1 MPSPPFVHSKEISLH
16 TLFKLAGE
24 LFWHCDPCVIIL
36 GHVATTPGGVCLTP
50 AKQALTVIHIS
61 TVSAL
66 SEAVCEPVGA
76 RHGNQKGRWRMLTR
90 AMERLAGSRCRK
102 HWLPARKWYR

>member
-1 MPSPPFVHSKEISLH
+1 MPAGDHVGGKNGGDGNDDQRIKEEQKTMPSPPFVHSKEISLH

-66 SEAVCEPVGA
+66 SEAVCEPAARAAIEVVGD
-76 RHGNQKGRWRMLTR
+76 
-90 AMERLAGSRCRK
+90 
-102 HWLPARKWYR
+102 